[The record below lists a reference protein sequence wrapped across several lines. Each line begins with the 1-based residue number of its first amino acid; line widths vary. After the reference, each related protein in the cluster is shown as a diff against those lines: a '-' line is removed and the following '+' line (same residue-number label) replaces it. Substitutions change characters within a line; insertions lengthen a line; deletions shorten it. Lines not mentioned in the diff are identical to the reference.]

1 MLVALLLCLTAC
13 VAGEELYAGVLK
25 SPKAMLKLY
34 NDFKYVQRNLTP
46 GRAPNLSY
54 QYVS

>member
-13 VAGEELYAGVLK
+13 VAGENFYAGVLK

-34 NDFKYVQRNLTP
+34 NDFKYET
-46 GRAPNLSY
+46 
-54 QYVS
+54 